1 MTQAEADRLLALDK
15 RFDEPDPLE
24 LGPEKWTRN
33 LTAVDLR
40 ERFLFDYFRG
50 RIIFA
55 KYRYQMRHGA
65 TEILLRYDSHGRHT
79 NPPNPHHVG
88 SFDGPHVHLY
98 REGYDDRIAFPVSE
112 ARIEDTSDA
121 AGVLSRILGFCHVVT
136 IPPIQLVMAP

>member
-1 MTQAEADRLLALDK
+1 MTQADADRLLALDK

-24 LGPEKWTRN
+24 MAPGKWTRN

-65 TEILLRYDSHGRHT
+65 TEILVRYCSQRKHT
-79 NPPNPHHVG
+79 NPPNPHHTG
-88 SFDGPHVHLY
+88 RFDGPHVHLY
-98 REGYDDRIAFPVSE
+98 REGYDDKIAFPVSE
-112 ARIEDTSDA
+112 VGIDDTSDA
-121 AGVLSRILGFCHVVT
+121 TRVLTLILRFCHVVT